1 MTVFVLVKF
10 LQNTGI
16 KKLNKDI
23 LVDAGLNMIGKKIK
37 KRILSITGS
46 GITLTNNE
54 TKDIIKVLKSLETR
68 GILLKRTT
76 RELLVKKDNF

>member
-54 TKDIIKVLKSLETR
+54 TKDIIKVLKSLGTR